1 MTKKIAPQQLPGYPG
16 TRPPKGWVPPLDQ
29 WLSLLGVY
37 DNENGHWVGFPL
49 QTLTEQL
56 VLAEKQHALDRIDSR
71 NGQVSITVPIGT
83 AVGAQITGEIEVPE
97 DEIWFLRNHEIRV
110 HQQAA
115 LTAGDLICNF
125 RVSRFP
131 TTDDVAKLFYN
142 TVDRIIATQAQIA
155 ASDVYDHDQLLV
167 GAYWDNVADVEVK
180 VYRDLIRDFADPDE
194 LGNALKLIGGDKLT
208 LVATGETAA
217 IAGGAVTVDLTVWGL
232 RGKRLVE

>member
-1 MTKKIAPQQLPGYPG
+1 MTKKITPQQFPGYSG

-56 VLAEKQHALDRIDSR
+56 VLAEKQHALDRIDPR

-142 TVDRIIATQAQIA
+142 TVDRIVATQAQIA
-155 ASDVYDHDQLLV
+155 AGNVFDHDQLLV
-167 GAYWDNVADVEVK
+167 GAYWDGVAEVK

-217 IAGGAVTVDLTVWGL
+217 TAGGAVTVDLTVWGL

>member
-1 MTKKIAPQQLPGYPG
+1 MVNKIIPQQYPGYPG

-29 WLSLLGVY
+29 WLTLLGVY
-37 DNENGHWVGFPL
+37 DNESGYWMGLPL
-49 QTLTEQL
+49 QVLSEQL
-56 VLAEKQHALDRIDSR
+56 ALAEKQHALDRIDPR

-83 AVGAQITGEIEVPE
+83 ALGASVTGEIEVPE
-97 DEIWFLRNHEIRV
+97 DEIWYLRGHEIRV

-142 TVDRIIATQAQIA
+142 TNDRLMATQALIA
-155 ASDVYDHDQLLV
+155 GGDVDDHGQVLV
-167 GAYWDNVADVEVK
+167 GAYWDGSAEVK
-180 VYRDLIRDFADPDE
+180 VYRDVIRDFADPDE
-194 LGNALKLIGGDKLT
+194 LGNALRLIGGDKLT

>member
-1 MTKKIAPQQLPGYPG
+1 MNKIIPQQYAGYPG

-29 WLSLLGVY
+29 WLSLIGVY
-37 DNENGHWVGFPL
+37 DNDIGYWVGLPL
-49 QTLTEQL
+49 QVFSEQL

-71 NGQVSITVPIGT
+71 NGQISVTVPIGT
-83 AVGAQITGEIEVPE
+83 AVGASVTGEIEVPE
-97 DEIWFLRNHEIRV
+97 DEIWYIRGHEIRV

-131 TTDDVAKLFYN
+131 VSGDADKLFYS
-142 TVDRIIATQAQIA
+142 TSDRLLATQALIA
-155 ASDVYDHDQLLV
+155 AGDVFDHDLVLV
-167 GAYWDNVADVEVK
+167 GAYWDGSAEVK
-180 VYRDLIRDFADPDE
+180 VYRDVIRDFADPDE
-194 LGNALKLIGGDKLT
+194 LGNALRLIGGDKLT

-217 IAGGAVTVDLTVWGL
+217 VTGGAVTVDLTVWGL

>member
-1 MTKKIAPQQLPGYPG
+1 MTNKLYPQQLPSYSG

-29 WLSLLGVY
+29 WLSLLGVF
-37 DNENGHWVGFPL
+37 DNENGYWVGFPL

-83 AVGAQITGEIEVPE
+83 AVGAQVTGEIEVPE

-131 TTDDVAKLFYN
+131 TTDDVARLFYN
-142 TVDRIIATQAQIA
+142 TVDRIVATQALIA
-155 ASDVYDHDQLLV
+155 GGDVFDHDLV
-167 GAYWDNVADVEVK
+167 LAGAYWDGSAEVK
-180 VYRDLIRDFADPDE
+180 VYRDVIRDFADPDE
-194 LGNALKLIGGDKLT
+194 LGNALRLIGGDKLT
-208 LVATGETAA
+208 LVATGETVA

>member
-1 MTKKIAPQQLPGYPG
+1 MTKKILPQQYPGYPG
-16 TRPPKGWVPPLDQ
+16 TRPPKGWVPPLDAV
-29 WLSLLGVY
+29 LSLLGVY
-37 DNENGHWVGFPL
+37 DNESGYWVGFPL

-56 VLAEKQHALDRIDSR
+56 VLAEKQHALDRIDPR

-83 AVGAQITGEIEVPE
+83 AIGAQVTGEIEVPE
-97 DEIWFLRNHEIRV
+97 DEIWYLRNHEIRV

-131 TTDDVAKLFYN
+131 TSDDVAKLFYN
-142 TVDRIIATQAQIA
+142 TLDRIVATQAQIA
-155 ASDVYDHDQLLV
+155 AGDVFDHDQILAA
-167 GAYWDNVADVEVK
+167 AYWDGATEVK
-180 VYRDLIRDFADPDE
+180 VYRDVIRDFADPDE
-194 LGNALKLIGGDKLT
+194 LGNALRLIGGDKLT

>member
-1 MTKKIAPQQLPGYPG
+1 MVNKIIPQQYAGYPG

-37 DNENGHWVGFPL
+37 DNVSGYWVGLPL
-49 QTLTEQL
+49 QVLSEQL
-56 VLAEKQHALDRIDSR
+56 VLAEKQHALDRIDIR

-83 AVGAQITGEIEVPE
+83 AVGTSVTGEIEVPE
-97 DEIWFLRNHEIRV
+97 DEIWYLRGHEIRV

-131 TTDDVAKLFYN
+131 VSDDVAKLFYN
-142 TVDRIIATQAQIA
+142 TNDRLTATQALIA
-155 ASDVYDHDQLLV
+155 AGDVYDHDQVLV
-167 GAYWDNVADVEVK
+167 GAYWDGTDEVK
-180 VYRDLIRDFADPDE
+180 VYREVTRDFADPDE
-194 LGNALKLIGGDKLT
+194 LGNALRLIGGDKLT

>member
-1 MTKKIAPQQLPGYPG
+1 MVNKIIPQQYSGYPG
-16 TRPPKGWVPPLDQ
+16 ARPPKGWVPPLDQ

-37 DNENGHWVGFPL
+37 DNESGFWVGLPL
-49 QTLTEQL
+49 QVLSEQL
-56 VLAEKQHALDRIDSR
+56 VLAEKQHALDRIDPR

-83 AVGAQITGEIEVPE
+83 AVGASVTGEIEVPD
-97 DEIWFLRNHEIRV
+97 DEIWYLRGHEIRV

-131 TTDDVAKLFYN
+131 TTDDIAKLFYN
-142 TVDRIIATQAQIA
+142 TSDRLTATQALIA
-155 ASDVYDHDQLLV
+155 AGDVFDHDLV
-167 GAYWDNVADVEVK
+167 LAGAYWDGSDEVK
-180 VYRDLIRDFADPDE
+180 VYREVIRDFADPDE
-194 LGNALKLIGGDKLT
+194 LGNALRLIGGDKLT

-217 IAGGAVTVDLTVWGL
+217 TAGGAVSVDLTVWGL

>member
-1 MTKKIAPQQLPGYPG
+1 MTKKIVPQQYPGYPG
-16 TRPPKGWVPPLDQ
+16 ARPPKGWVPPLDQ

-37 DNENGHWVGFPL
+37 DNENGYWVGLPL
-49 QTLTEQL
+49 QVLSEQL
-56 VLAEKQHALDRIDSR
+56 VLAEKQHALDRIDLR

-83 AVGAQITGEIEVPE
+83 AVAASVTGEIEVPE
-97 DEIWFLRNHEIRV
+97 DEIWYLRDHEIRV

-131 TTDDVAKLFYN
+131 TTDDVAKLFYS
-142 TVDRIIATQAQIA
+142 TADRLTATQALIA
-155 ASDVYDHDQLLV
+155 AGDVYDHDLV
-167 GAYWDNVADVEVK
+167 LAGAYWDGDSEEK
-180 VYRDLIRDFADPDE
+180 VYRDVIRDFADPDE
-194 LGNALKLIGGDKLT
+194 LGNALRLIGGDKLT

-217 IAGGAVTVDLTVWGL
+217 TAGGAVTVDLTVWGL

>member
-1 MTKKIAPQQLPGYPG
+1 MVNKIIPQQYPGYPG

-37 DNENGHWVGFPL
+37 DNENGYWMGLPL
-49 QTLTEQL
+49 QVLSEQL
-56 VLAEKQHALDRIDSR
+56 VLAEKQHTLDRIDPR

-83 AVGAQITGEIEVPE
+83 AVGASVTGEIEVPE
-97 DEIWFLRNHEIRV
+97 GEIWYLRDHEIRV

-131 TTDDVAKLFYN
+131 TTDEVAKLFYS
-142 TVDRIIATQAQIA
+142 TADRLTATQALIA
-155 ASDVYDHDQLLV
+155 AGDVYDHDQVLV
-167 GAYWDNVADVEVK
+167 GAYWDGSAEVK
-180 VYRDLIRDFADPDE
+180 IYRDLIGDFADPDE
-194 LGNALKLIGGDKLT
+194 LGNALRLIGGDKLA
-208 LVATGETAA
+208 LLATGETAA

>member
-1 MTKKIAPQQLPGYPG
+1 MVNKIIPQQYAGYPG

-37 DNENGHWVGFPL
+37 DNETGFWVGLPL
-49 QTLTEQL
+49 QVLSEQL
-56 VLAEKQHALDRIDSR
+56 VLAEKQHALDRIDPR
-71 NGQVSITVPIGT
+71 NGFVSITVPIGT
-83 AVGAQITGEIEVPE
+83 AVGASVTGEIEVPE
-97 DEIWFLRNHEIRV
+97 GEIWYLRGHEIRV

-131 TTDDVAKLFYN
+131 VTDDVAKLFYN
-142 TVDRIIATQAQIA
+142 TGDRLLATQAQIA
-155 ASDVYDHDQLLV
+155 AWDVTDHDWVQD
-167 GAYWDNVADVEVK
+167 GAYWDGAAEVK
-180 VYRDLIRDFADPDE
+180 VYRDVIRDFADPDE
-194 LGNALKLIGGDKLT
+194 LGNALRLVGGDKLT
-208 LVATGETAA
+208 LVVTGETAA

>member
-1 MTKKIAPQQLPGYPG
+1 MVNKIIPQQYPGYPG
-16 TRPPKGWVPPLDQ
+16 ARPPKGWVPPLDQ

-37 DNENGHWVGFPL
+37 DNESGFWVGLPL
-49 QTLTEQL
+49 QVLSEQL
-56 VLAEKQHALDRIDSR
+56 VLAEKQHALDRIDPR

-83 AVGAQITGEIEVPE
+83 AVGASVTGEIEVPD
-97 DEIWFLRNHEIRV
+97 DEIWYLRGHEIRV

-131 TTDDVAKLFYN
+131 TTDDVAKLFYS
-142 TVDRIIATQAQIA
+142 TADRLTATQAQIA
-155 ASDVYDHDQLLV
+155 AGDVFDHDLV
-167 GAYWDNVADVEVK
+167 LAGAYWDGSDEVK
-180 VYRDLIRDFADPDE
+180 VYREVIRDFADPDE
-194 LGNALKLIGGDKLT
+194 LGNALRLIGGDKLT

-217 IAGGAVTVDLTVWGL
+217 ISGGAVSVDLTVWGL

>member
-1 MTKKIAPQQLPGYPG
+1 MVKKIIPQQYAGYPG

-29 WLSLLGVY
+29 WLSLLGAY
-37 DNENGHWVGFPL
+37 DIESGFWVGLPL
-49 QTLTEQL
+49 QVFSEQL
-56 VLAEKQHALDRIDSR
+56 ALAEKQHALDRIDSR

-83 AVGAQITGEIEVPE
+83 AIGAQVTGEIEVPE
-97 DEIWFLRNHEIRV
+97 DEIWYLRGHEIRV

-131 TTDDVAKLFYN
+131 TSDDVDKLFYS
-142 TVDRIIATQAQIA
+142 TVDRVTATQALIA
-155 ASDVYDHDQLLV
+155 AGDVYDHDLVLV
-167 GAYWDNVADVEVK
+167 GAYWDGAAEVK
-180 VYRDLIRDFADPDE
+180 VYRDVIRDFADPDE
-194 LGNALKLIGGDKLT
+194 LGNALRLIGGDKLT

>member
-1 MTKKIAPQQLPGYPG
+1 MTNKIFPQQLPGYPG
-16 TRPPKGWVPPLDQ
+16 ARPPKGWVPPLDQ

-37 DNENGHWVGFPL
+37 DNENGYWVGFPL

-56 VLAEKQHALDRIDSR
+56 VLAEKQHALDRIDPR
-71 NGQVSITVPIGT
+71 NGQVSITVPVGT
-83 AVGAQITGEIEVPE
+83 AVGAQVTGEIEVPE

-131 TTDDVAKLFYN
+131 TTDDIAKLFYSTN
-142 TVDRIIATQAQIA
+142 DRLTATQALIA
-155 ASDVYDHDQLLV
+155 AGNVYDHNMVLA
-167 GAYWDNVADVEVK
+167 GAYWDGVAEVK
-180 VYRDLIRDFADPDE
+180 VYRDLIRDFADPGE

>member
-1 MTKKIAPQQLPGYPG
+1 MVNKMIPQQYAGYPG

-37 DNENGHWVGFPL
+37 DNENGYWVGFPL

-56 VLAEKQHALDRIDSR
+56 VLAEKQHALDRIDPR

-83 AVGAQITGEIEVPE
+83 AVGAQVTGEIEVPE
-97 DEIWFLRNHEIRV
+97 DEIWFLRSHEIRV

-131 TTDDVAKLFYN
+131 TTDDVAKLFYS
-142 TVDRIIATQAQIA
+142 TVDRIVATQALIA
-155 ASDVYDHDQLLV
+155 AGDVFDHDLV
-167 GAYWDNVADVEVK
+167 LAGAYWDGSAEVK
-180 VYRDLIRDFADPDE
+180 VYRDVIRDFADPDE
-194 LGNALKLIGGDKLT
+194 LGNALRLIGGDKLT

>member
-1 MTKKIAPQQLPGYPG
+1 MVNKIIPQQYAGYPG

-29 WLSLLGVY
+29 WLSLLGAY
-37 DNENGHWVGFPL
+37 DIESGFWVGLPL
-49 QTLTEQL
+49 QVFSEQL
-56 VLAEKQHALDRIDSR
+56 ALAEKQHALDRIDSR

-83 AVGAQITGEIEVPE
+83 AIGAQVTGEIEVPE
-97 DEIWFLRNHEIRV
+97 DEIWYLRGHEIRV

-131 TTDDVAKLFYN
+131 TSDDVDKLFYS
-142 TVDRIIATQAQIA
+142 TVDRVTATQALIA
-155 ASDVYDHDQLLV
+155 AGDVYDHDLVLV
-167 GAYWDNVADVEVK
+167 GAYWDGAAEVK
-180 VYRDLIRDFADPDE
+180 VYRDVIRDFADPDE
-194 LGNALKLIGGDKLT
+194 LGNALRLIGGDKLT

>member
-1 MTKKIAPQQLPGYPG
+1 MTNKIFPQQLPGYPG
-16 TRPPKGWVPPLDQ
+16 VRPPKGWVPPLNQ

-37 DNENGHWVGFPL
+37 DNESGFWVGLPL
-49 QTLTEQL
+49 QVLSEQL
-56 VLAEKQHALDRIDSR
+56 VLAEKQHALDRIDLR

-83 AVGAQITGEIEVPE
+83 AVGAQVTGEIEVPE

-131 TTDDVAKLFYN
+131 TTDDVAKLFYSAN
-142 TVDRIIATQAQIA
+142 DRLTATQALIA
-155 ASDVYDHDQLLV
+155 AGDVFDHDLV
-167 GAYWDNVADVEVK
+167 LAGAYWDGVAEVK
-180 VYRDLIRDFADPDE
+180 VYREVVRDFADPDE
-194 LGNALKLIGGDKLT
+194 LGNALRLVGGDKLT

>member
-1 MTKKIAPQQLPGYPG
+1 MTEKILPQQLPGYPG

-29 WLSLLGVY
+29 WLSLLGVF
-37 DNENGHWVGFPL
+37 DNENGYWVGFPL

-56 VLAEKQHALDRIDSR
+56 VLAEKQHALDRIDPR

-83 AVGAQITGEIEVPE
+83 AVGAQVTGEIEVPE

-110 HQQAA
+110 HQQGA

-131 TTDDVAKLFYN
+131 TTDDVAKLFYS
-142 TVDRIIATQAQIA
+142 TMDRLVATQAQIA
-155 ASDVYDHDQLLV
+155 AADVYDHDMALA
-167 GAYWDNVADVEVK
+167 GAYWDGVAEVK